1 MSCKNPQEGVLY
13 FISGL
18 YKISVIFSLHWVFY
32 NWHDP
37 SGGNGQRSFMSWLR
51 FHRTTAIFPF
61 RLKPWLISHFYIW
74 NNTVWNVIDI
84 NWNVS
89 HHRCLHLS
97 GILFLWKKK
106 NHGKVW
112 SFAKVI
118 NHHINVVIVMWSKW
132 KSGWGKCGQSRCEKP
147 LLNNRLKIKQF
158 SLQAAAVIIRWTD
171 KGGW

>member
-1 MSCKNPQEGVLY
+1 MSARWLAVKTEICHCWGGNREPPWKDVRGVKLLYPFPFLLFENFIKPSEGCLPISIYDSTLSFVSCKNPQEGVLY

-97 GILFLWKKK
+97 GILFLMEKK
-106 NHGKVW
+106 HGKV
-112 SFAKVI
+112 
-118 NHHINVVIVMWSKW
+118 
-132 KSGWGKCGQSRCEKP
+132 
-147 LLNNRLKIKQF
+147 
-158 SLQAAAVIIRWTD
+158 
-171 KGGW
+171 